1 MAVIRADYRG
11 LVSHVNFLLIIYIFY
26 FLCIIFNMVTVP
38 EVVERIVKR
47 SSFYDE
53 ALALGI
59 ANISALARLIKPEV
73 ERELMKQVQ
82 DGAVI
87 VALSRFSRKIAR
99 RAKRLKNIFRS
110 APDLTVRSN
119 LVEMT
124 YVNSSDMFA
133 KHKKLLDRIG
143 TIQNSFITVTQ
154 GVNETTIIASRD
166 LHEKVL
172 AAFRDEKMIGR
183 IDSLSSVSVL
193 LPQGTALIPG
203 IYSYILKALAWE
215 GINVV
220 EVVSTLNEF
229 TIILEDKNIDL
240 AFSILKRLF

>member
-1 MAVIRADYRG
+1 MTVIAADYRG
-11 LVSHVNFLLIIYIFY
+11 PEPHVNFLLNIYILY
-26 FLCIIFNMVTVP
+26 SLCIILNMVTIP
-38 EVVERIVKR
+38 EVVERIIKK
-47 SSFYDE
+47 SSSLDE

-59 ANISALARLIKPEV
+59 VNTSALARLIKPDV
-73 ERELMKQVQ
+73 ERELMKKVQ

-87 VALSRFSRKIAR
+87 VALSRFSRTIAR
-99 RAKRLKNIFRS
+99 RAKRQKSIFRS

-119 LVEMT
+119 LLEMT
-124 YVNSSDMFA
+124 YLNSSNLLA

-143 TIQNSFITVTQ
+143 TMQNSFITVTQ
-154 GVNETTIIASRD
+154 GVNETTIIASRELRD
-166 LHEKVL
+166 KVL
-172 AAFRDEKMIGR
+172 AVFREEKMIGR
-183 IDSLSSVSVL
+183 IDGLSSVTVL